1 MATELAKA
9 YVQIV
14 PSAKGIKGSIS
25 QALGGEAGN
34 AGKSAGETFSGKLV
48 STIKTVIAAAGIGT
62 ALVKT
67 ITEGAALEQ
76 SIGGIETLFKDSA
89 ERVKQAAAEAYRT
102 AGMSANEYME
112 LATSFS
118 ASLLQSTA
126 GDTAKAADIAD
137 MAMQDMS
144 DNANKMGTS
153 MEDIKNAYQGFAKQN
168 YTMLDNLKLG
178 YGGTQEEMKR
188 LLADAQEITGV
199 KYDISNLSDV
209 YSAIHVIQGELDITG
224 TTAKEAAT
232 TLSGSLA
239 SMKAAFK
246 NVLGQLTLGQDVG
259 PALSALAETVTTFL
273 VGNLIPAVWNILSAL
288 PGALVT
294 FFKAAAP
301 QLSSALMQ
309 FLPQIATQITT
320 GAPQMLAS
328 ANQLISSFLSGFTA
342 AFPQVLQTGGTMLA
356 QLVSGVLSAMPQVI
370 QPAMQVVSTL
380 INTIVSNLP
389 QILQTGTDVLM
400 SLINGIAQNFPQV
413 LVTAARFVLNMVSGI
428 VSNLPQILA
437 AGFNMVTTL
446 IQGIGN
452 AAPGIISAA
461 GEIASMIWDTI
472 KSIDWISLGRDIIS
486 GLINGIGSMAGA
498 LWDAATNIARSALNA
513 IKSFF
518 GIASPSKLMRDEVG
532 RFIPAGIAA
541 GIAANTRP
549 ITNEMSRLASL
560 TAVSAQTNLRVR
572 AAAVPVPGA
581 VSGGVILN
589 QTINTHDSLSP
600 SEMTREA
607 ENFLRRARW
616 KNP

>member
-188 LLADAQEITGV
+188 LLARAQEITGV
-199 KYDISNLSDV
+199 KYDIGNLADV

-273 VGNLIPAVWNILSAL
+273 VGNLLPAVWNILSAL

-320 GAPQMLAS
+320 GIPQMLAS

-342 AFPQVLQTGGTMLA
+342 AYPQMLQTGGTMLA

-560 TAVSAQTNLRVR
+560 TTVSAQTDLRVR
-572 AAAVPVPGA
+572 AAAVPVPAA

>member
-89 ERVKQAAAEAYRT
+89 ERVKQAASEAYRT

-188 LLADAQEITGV
+188 LLARAQEITGV

-224 TTAKEAAT
+224 TTANEAAT

-273 VGNLIPAVWNILSAL
+273 VGNLLPAVWNILSAL

-320 GAPQMLAS
+320 GIPQMLAS

-342 AFPQVLQTGGTMLA
+342 AYPQMLQTGGTMLA

-541 GIAANTRP
+541 GIADNTRP

-560 TAVSAQTNLRVR
+560 TTVSAQTDLRVR
-572 AAAVPVPGA
+572 AAAVPVPEA

>member
-320 GAPQMLAS
+320 GIPQMLAS

-342 AFPQVLQTGGTMLA
+342 AYPQMLQTGGTMLA

-400 SLINGIAQNFPQV
+400 SLINGITQNFPQV

-428 VSNLPQILA
+428 ISNLPQILA

-549 ITNEMSRLASL
+549 ITDEMSRLASL
-560 TAVSAQTNLRVR
+560 TTVSAQTDLRVR
-572 AAAVPVPGA
+572 AAAVPVPEA

>member
-144 DNANKMGTS
+144 DNANKMGSS

-273 VGNLIPAVWNILSAL
+273 VGNLLPAVWNILSAL

-320 GAPQMLAS
+320 GVPQMLAS

-549 ITNEMSRLASL
+549 ITDEMSRLASL
-560 TAVSAQTNLRVR
+560 TTVSAQTDLRVR
-572 AAAVPVPGA
+572 AAAVPVPEA

>member
-320 GAPQMLAS
+320 GIPQMLAS

-560 TAVSAQTNLRVR
+560 TTVSAQTNLRVR
-572 AAAVPVPGA
+572 AAAVPVPEA